1 MKSETHW
8 AWTEGWLADAL
19 TSIREV
25 IAMRKK
31 NPNLI
36 RDAGL
41 ELVLRTSR
49 QVAEA
54 ASWLPPVDEDGEPYG
69 YEKGGVMY

>member
-1 MKSETHW
+1 
-8 AWTEGWLADAL
+8 
-19 TSIREV
+19 
-25 IAMRKK
+25 MRKK